1 MNRSKRDEIAARAHQ
16 IWEEEGRPPN
26 KAEEHWR
33 RAEQDVARQDQSE
46 QMGGAGER
54 APERAVDTRPA
65 PPVGAAPPLD
75 RPADM
80 PDAAAAKKAKP
91 RSGRS
96 RRARNEPQQR

>member
-46 QMGGAGER
+46 QMGGSER
-54 APERAVDTRPA
+54 APEREVDTRPA
-65 PPVGAAPPLD
+65 PPVDAAPPLD
-75 RPADM
+75 RTADM
-80 PDAAAAKKAKP
+80 PDDAAAKKVKP
-91 RSGRS
+91 KTGRS
-96 RRARNEPQQR
+96 RRTRNEPQQR